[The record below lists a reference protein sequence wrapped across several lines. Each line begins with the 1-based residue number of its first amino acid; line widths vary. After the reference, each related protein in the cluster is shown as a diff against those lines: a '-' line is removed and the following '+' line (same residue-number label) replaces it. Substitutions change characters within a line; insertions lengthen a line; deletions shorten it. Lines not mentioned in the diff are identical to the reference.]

1 MFIPLVFIF
10 GVSDKRHPLAH
21 GVRHGCPMCAM
32 ETPHH
37 LVEVRRQLALFFI
50 PVWRWN
56 KRPILVCNVCGHAE
70 PISPEEAD
78 DLRAGS
84 PGLPNE

>member
-21 GVRHGCPMCAM
+21 GVRHGCRVCAM

-50 PVWRWN
+50 PAWRWN
-56 KRPILVCNVCGHAE
+56 KRQVLVCNVCGHVE
-70 PISPEEAD
+70 SILPEEAEEIGRGGPD
-78 DLRAGS
+78 S
-84 PGLPNE
+84 PNT